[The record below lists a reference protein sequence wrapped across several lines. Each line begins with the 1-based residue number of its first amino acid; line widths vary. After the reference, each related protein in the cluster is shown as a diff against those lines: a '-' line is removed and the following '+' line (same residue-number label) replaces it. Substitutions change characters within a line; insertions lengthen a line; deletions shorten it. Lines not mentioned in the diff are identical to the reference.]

1 MNIDKSK
8 TILITGGSG
17 LIGTALIERLYGKYN
32 IVSVDKAPYNRYEDI
47 RFIQIDI
54 TCRDCIKEIFQKY
67 RPDIVVH
74 LASPLSDFT
83 EKNPRGAMEVGL
95 IPSISLLELSI
106 RHGVE
111 KFIFASSLAVYG
123 SGNPY
128 YPDKPLDEDVP
139 PYPDSVYG
147 SMKLTV
153 EHIINIYRERY
164 GLNATSIRPSVVI
177 SRRRKRGYTALLIDA
192 IKMAYKNRKLILP
205 GSPEL
210 QVFWVHINDVVDAFY
225 KVIQYDGKLHRA
237 YNVTAPLITLGDIAN
252 EIKRLIKGLEIIYID
267 EKPLFTPPKQ
277 GYSTDRIRKELR
289 WNPVYVRAKDI
300 LTEIIGDVKNNS

>member
-1 MNIDKSK
+1 MNTDKNK

-17 LIGTALIERLYGKYN
+17 LIGTALIERLYGEYN
-32 IVSVDKAPYNRYEDI
+32 IVSVDKARYNRNEGI
-47 RFIQIDI
+47 HFIQIDI
-54 TCRDCIKEIFQKY
+54 TCHDCTKEIFQKY
-67 RPDIVVH
+67 KPDIVVH

-83 EKNPRGAMEVGL
+83 EKNPRGAMKVGV
-95 IPSISLLELSI
+95 IPSIALLELSI

-192 IKMAYKNRKLILP
+192 IKKAYKNKKLILP
-205 GSPEL
+205 GSSEL
-210 QVFWVHINDVVDAFY
+210 QVFWIHIDDVVDAFY
-225 KVIQYDGKLHRA
+225 KVIKYKGKLYKA
-237 YNVTAPLITLGDIAN
+237 YNVTAPPITLGDIAN
-252 EIKRLIKGLEIIYID
+252 EIKRLIKGLEIIYIG
-267 EKPLFTPPKQ
+267 EKPLFAPPKQ
-277 GYSTDRIRKELR
+277 GYSTDRILKEMM
-289 WNPVYVRAKDI
+289 WNPVYVRAKD
-300 LTEIIGDVKNNS
+300 LLAEIVGDVENYS